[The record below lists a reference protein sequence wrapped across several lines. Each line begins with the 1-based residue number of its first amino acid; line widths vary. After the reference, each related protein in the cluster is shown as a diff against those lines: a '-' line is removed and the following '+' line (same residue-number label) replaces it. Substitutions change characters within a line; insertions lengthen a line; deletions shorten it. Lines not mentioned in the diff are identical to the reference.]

1 MTIGLID
8 VDGHNFPNL
17 ALMKLSG
24 YHKHLGD
31 DVRWWNGF
39 ETYDVVYMSKVFDET
54 YSADVP
60 EPVNAKRVVKG
71 GTGYVRRK
79 DGELQYFVNGDW
91 VSWVSAFS
99 VESTSCI
106 RYDEI
111 LPPEIEHTCPDYGLY
126 PQHTADTACGY
137 LTRGCP
143 NNCPFCIVSQ
153 KEGLVTHKVADL
165 SEFWNGQKTI
175 RLMDANLLACRDCG
189 ELLGQLADSDSYVDF
204 TQGLDCRRLTDENI
218 ERLHK
223 IKVRELHFAWDMEK
237 YERAVLAGLRRYA
250 DSSPRKPHG
259 SYAAVYVLTNYD
271 TTHEYDLYR
280 VYTLRDMGYDPYV
293 MVYDKPNA
301 PQITR
306 KLQRWV
312 NNRRIFRRCRTFEE
326 YGKWTR

>member
-8 VDGHNFPNL
+8 ADGHNFPNL

-24 YHKHLGD
+24 YHKRLGD

-39 ETYDVVYMSKVFDET
+39 EIYDVVYMSKVFDET

-99 VESTSCI
+99 GEIAPCI

-153 KEGLVTHKVADL
+153 KEGLVTHKVAGPVGFGTGRKPSAD
-165 SEFWNGQKTI
+165 GRQPA
-175 RLMDANLLACRDCG
+175 RLPGTAESC
-189 ELLGQLADSDSYVDF
+189 SDS
-204 TQGLDCRRLTDENI
+204 LPIPIHMWISHR
-218 ERLHK
+218 
-223 IKVRELHFAWDMEK
+223 AWI
-237 YERAVLAGLRRYA
+237 AAGSRM
-250 DSSPRKPHG
+250 K
-259 SYAAVYVLTNYD
+259 T
-271 TTHEYDLYR
+271 
-280 VYTLRDMGYDPYV
+280 
-293 MVYDKPNA
+293 
-301 PQITR
+301 
-306 KLQRWV
+306 
-312 NNRRIFRRCRTFEE
+312 
-326 YGKWTR
+326 

>member
-99 VESTSCI
+99 GEIAPCI
-106 RYDEI
+106 RYDET

-137 LTRGCP
+137 LNDESRRLYEDCRLKGTRVTNPLIDWTDADVWQYIHDNHICTNPLYGMGYTRVGCVGCP
-143 NNCPFCIVSQ
+143 MAGYVARVNEFARWPKYRQAYLNAFERMLDARRAKGLKSDLWHNADDVMRWWLEDPNV
-153 KEGLVTHKVADL
+153 EGQMTMEEIIAEG
-165 SEFWNGQKTI
+165 SEE
-175 RLMDANLLACRDCG
+175 A
-189 ELLGQLADSDSYVDF
+189 
-204 TQGLDCRRLTDENI
+204 
-218 ERLHK
+218 
-223 IKVRELHFAWDMEK
+223 
-237 YERAVLAGLRRYA
+237 
-250 DSSPRKPHG
+250 
-259 SYAAVYVLTNYD
+259 
-271 TTHEYDLYR
+271 
-280 VYTLRDMGYDPYV
+280 
-293 MVYDKPNA
+293 
-301 PQITR
+301 
-306 KLQRWV
+306 
-312 NNRRIFRRCRTFEE
+312 
-326 YGKWTR
+326 

>member
-1 MTIGLID
+1 M
-8 VDGHNFPNL
+8 
-17 ALMKLSG
+17 
-24 YHKHLGD
+24 
-31 DVRWWNGF
+31 
-39 ETYDVVYMSKVFDET
+39 
-54 YSADVP
+54 
-60 EPVNAKRVVKG
+60 
-71 GTGYVRRK
+71 
-79 DGELQYFVNGDW
+79 
-91 VSWVSAFS
+91 
-99 VESTSCI
+99 ESTSCI
-106 RYDEI
+106 RYDET

-280 VYTLRDMGYDPYV
+280 VYTLRDMGYDPYL
-293 MVYDKPNA
+293 MVYCA
-301 PQITR
+301 A
-306 KLQRWV
+306 
-312 NNRRIFRRCRTFEE
+312 NRDDRCRHNPCA
-326 YGKWTR
+326 YRQLRRRGVRRMGDL